1 MRDRNVRKSDVFCKI
16 DGLGKNVRE
25 RGLLVPLIVMEVSDD
40 MYDTEE
46 AKKSKSLS
54 DWLRDSLR
62 IPRVSCLG
70 IEKAFYK
77 TVVFT

>member
-1 MRDRNVRKSDVFCKI
+1 
-16 DGLGKNVRE
+16 
-25 RGLLVPLIVMEVSDD
+25 VPLIVMEVSDD